1 LKFVNEKISAKI
13 LQEARKQQS
22 ELQDE
27 YEMGDHGE
35 AKEAKGEKTQ
45 KKTTFVLK
53 PSMIN
58 TFKKIQLFQI
68 TDF

>member
-1 LKFVNEKISAKI
+1 MFKKIFKFVNEKISAKI

-27 YEMGDHGE
+27 YEMGDHSE
-35 AKEAKGEKTQ
+35 TRDSKPEKTQ

-53 PSMIN
+53 PSKN
-58 TFKKIQLFQI
+58 GTKSLFNN
-68 TDF
+68 